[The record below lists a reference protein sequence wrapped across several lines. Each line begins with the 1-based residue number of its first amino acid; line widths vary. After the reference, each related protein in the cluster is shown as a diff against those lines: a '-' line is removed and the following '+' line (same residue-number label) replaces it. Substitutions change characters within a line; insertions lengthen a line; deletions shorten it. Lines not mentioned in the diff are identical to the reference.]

1 MCIKNMSDLKDKI
14 SILNLKLLI
23 PLSEHEV
30 NISGHSQAQC
40 YRRMEETHTLK
51 VKYSPRWKEE

>member
-1 MCIKNMSDLKDKI
+1 MKMYIRNMSDLKDNI
-14 SILNLKLLI
+14 SILKLLI
-23 PLSEHEV
+23 PTMNYEV

-40 YRRMEETHTLK
+40 YRGMEETHTLK